1 MAAQFTAD
9 LNPKGNKSMDLG
21 DLLKMDEAMSRSKL
35 YRDAIAAQ
43 SSKSPAVTATPT
55 ANAVLA
61 KTDMLKSDAADMG
74 VPFKFGNNYQSE

>member
-21 DLLKMDEAMSRSKL
+21 DLLRMDEAMSKSKL

-43 SSKSPAVTATPT
+43 SSKSPAVTATPGADAT
-55 ANAVLA
+55 L
-61 KTDMLKSDAADMG
+61 LKSSIDDVG